1 MIKENKFLL
10 SLFCSIL
17 YSPFILHIQTKE
29 SRKKL
34 LYKEVIFIEKL
45 ISIVSVLAALSSIVF
60 AYLTFLK
67 SKKEEMKLQGKN
79 EGIIL
84 SDIAYIKES
93 VSRMERNFLNV
104 EKRYEELLKRVLLIE
119 EKLEMKKN

>member
-1 MIKENKFLL
+1 
-10 SLFCSIL
+10 
-17 YSPFILHIQTKE
+17 
-29 SRKKL
+29 
-34 LYKEVIFIEKL
+34 
-45 ISIVSVLAALSSIVF
+45 
-60 AYLTFLK
+60 
-67 SKKEEMKLQGKN
+67 MKLQGKN

-104 EKRYEELLKRVLLIE
+104 EKRYEELLKRVLLLE

>member
-1 MIKENKFLL
+1 M
-10 SLFCSIL
+10 
-17 YSPFILHIQTKE
+17 
-29 SRKKL
+29 
-34 LYKEVIFIEKL
+34 IFIEKW

>member
-1 MIKENKFLL
+1 MIKENEFLL

-34 LYKEVIFIEKL
+34 LYKEVIFIEKW
-45 ISIVSVLAALSSIVF
+45 ISIVF